1 MTKHF
6 AKVSLPVIAI
16 LATLSSPAHAFDFEQ
31 GPAFDPSSGVGGAA
45 GNSSPSIGEAV
56 ERTDWSGPAMTELT
70 PDSGSPR
77 GPGTDL
83 SRVEHGGVYNGGWW
97 NPNNNTPNP
106 PSQPQPPAQ
115 PATPAN
121 LASGGDDSGRNADPA
136 RTNQVAQMCA
146 QLGGT
151 RLLVRAR
158 TFSCRD
164 TAGREI
170 AQLR

>member
-1 MTKHF
+1 MTKQF
-6 AKVSLPVIAI
+6 AKMSLPVIAI
-16 LATLSSPAHAFDFEQ
+16 LATLSNPVHAFDFEQ
-31 GPAFDPSSGVGGAA
+31 GPAFGSSSGGGAA
-45 GNSSPSIGEAV
+45 GNSSPTVGEAV
-56 ERTDWSGPAMTELT
+56 ERTHGNDFALGNLPEPNT
-70 PDSGSPR
+70 PS

-83 SRVEHGGVYNGGWW
+83 TQVEHGGVYNGGWW

-106 PSQPQPPAQ
+106 PSQPAPPS
-115 PATPAN
+115 TPAN
-121 LASGGDDSGRNADPA
+121 LANGNDDGGHYADPA

-158 TFSCRD
+158 SFSCRD